1 MRREPKADP
10 QELQPLKVLLN
21 QKELGE
27 EPEEEEEEE
36 YLTWRVLSALLI
48 YRRWTSYTVE

>member
-1 MRREPKADP
+1 MKREPKTD
-10 QELQPLKVLLN
+10 PLKVLLN
-21 QKELGE
+21 QKELGK
-27 EPEEEEEEE
+27 EPEEEEE